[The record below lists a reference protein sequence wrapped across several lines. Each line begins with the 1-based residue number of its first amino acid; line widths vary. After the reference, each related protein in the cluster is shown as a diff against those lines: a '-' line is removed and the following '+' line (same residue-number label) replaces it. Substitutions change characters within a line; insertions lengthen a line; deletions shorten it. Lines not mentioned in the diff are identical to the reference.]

1 MLGFSIARI
10 GSGRGTHSLAGEGV
24 GGVQLGRGDRHCG
37 TLGICIRICT
47 LWTRELINV
56 NYVVTCNTSTVSNNV
71 ICFVIEKRTVFNI
84 KVFAIMA
91 TWKVT
96 AKLLR

>member
-10 GSGRGTHSLAGEGV
+10 GSGRGIHSLAGEGV

-37 TLGICIRICT
+37 TLGVCIRICIRICT

-56 NYVVTCNTSTVSNNV
+56 NYVVTCNTSTISSNV
-71 ICFVIEKRTVFNI
+71 ICFIIERTVVLI
-84 KVFAIMA
+84 
-91 TWKVT
+91 
-96 AKLLR
+96 